1 MTFSSVLPILER
13 IAADIT
19 GPVTALL
26 PGVAVHL
33 DEDVDLQYSDL
44 PALAIYPT
52 EERND
57 EEYQNDFSTSQFKKE
72 LFLRIELRLAGTPAS
87 LLCTPIMVAIV
98 AALQSDP
105 MLGGLINSI
114 EAGTV
119 TWATGHLGSGLASGA
134 CLELTIRYIC

>member
-1 MTFSSVLPILER
+1 MSFTNVVAILEK
-13 IAADIT
+13 IQADIT

-33 DEDVDLQYSDL
+33 DEDVDLQYADL
-44 PALAIYPT
+44 PAIAIYPT

-57 EEYQNDFSTSQFKKE
+57 EEFQNDFATSPFKKD
-72 LFLRIELRLAGTPAS
+72 LFLRIELRVAGTPAS
-87 LLCTPIMVAIV
+87 LLCTPAIVAIV
-98 AALQSDP
+98 QALQADP
-105 MLGGLINSI
+105 RLGGLINNI

-134 CLELTIRYIC
+134 CLELTVRYVI